1 MIFYIGEDLHHHC
14 LKFSFFDECV
24 KAIVLGQSD
33 CWILK
38 SVTTYERNVG
48 WNWFFCMHIN
58 IKDFDGSN
66 YVLLIQ
72 NAKSGS
78 DLFYW

>member
-1 MIFYIGEDLHHHC
+1 MNEMW
-14 LKFSFFDECV
+14 DE
-24 KAIVLGQSD
+24 ID
-33 CWILK
+33 
-38 SVTTYERNVG
+38 
-48 WNWFFCMHIN
+48 FFCMHIN
-58 IKDFDGSN
+58 IEDFDGSN